1 MVDAVARAI
10 PTAVLVMG
18 VSGSGKS
25 TIGQALADHWNETG
39 VRTVFIDA
47 DDLHPA
53 SNKEKM
59 HRGIP
64 LTDEDRWPWLDRCAE
79 RMAEVLDT
87 GARCVLANSAL
98 KRVYRDRLRQVV
110 PELFTVFLEG
120 SRGLLDERVHT
131 RHHEF
136 MPATL
141 LDSQLD
147 TLEPLGD
154 DEPGVVVE
162 IGRTPDAILADI
174 DAALVGAA

>member
-1 MVDAVARAI
+1 MADVAPQSV

-25 TIGQALADHWNETG
+25 TIGEALAEHWNAAG
-39 VRTVFIDA
+39 VRTEFVDA

-53 SNKEKM
+53 ANKEKM

-64 LTDEDRWPWLDRCAE
+64 LTDDDRWPWLDRCAE
-79 RMAEVLDT
+79 RMAEVLAT
-87 GARCVLANSAL
+87 GSRCVLANSGL
-98 KRVYRDRLRQVV
+98 KRAYRDRLRRTV

-120 SRGLLDERVHT
+120 SRELLDERVHT

-141 LDSQLD
+141 LDSQLE
-147 TLEPLGD
+147 TLEPLAD
-154 DEPGVVVE
+154 DESGVVVE
-162 IGRTPDAILADI
+162 IGRTPDAIVADV
-174 DAALVGAA
+174 DAALVGA